1 MPPKKNKGKK
11 TQDDDEDWEALLAEE
26 AELNGAS
33 AAKAAAEAQAAAEAA
48 AVAEKEEMNDEE
60 EGNNASDKKKKKKKP
75 KKKGEEKEKPLTAA
89 GAAIL
94 ERQRL
99 KAEEEAR
106 VKALMEEEEAR
117 IKAEEEAE
125 ERAAEAAAE
134 EKERK
139 RLAREKKV
147 AEQKAAGTY
156 MTKAEKAKA
165 KANAERLEAMKA
177 AGMKIGTGSTSTSAE
192 GSGSSGGSGSGG
204 GGGGGKSKMI
214 VPNKKKQPNKYAEE
228 LAAKKK
234 AEEEA
239 AAAKKKEEEEA
250 AKKASDE
257 AEGAKASEINVDVAD
272 DWDNS
277 DDDWEANLDDLA
289 NKVGSMAAKHDMDNC
304 EDELELQKKAEQER
318 LKQSGLVRA
327 KKAEEERLR
336 KEAEDAAAAEEE
348 RQAREARL
356 KKENSR
362 KRRIQR
368 DIDAKAA
375 RTPDNLRSPI
385 AVIMGHV
392 DTGKTKLLDNIRS
405 TNVQEG
411 EAGGITQQIGATQ
424 FSPDLL
430 KSKTAPMKGVAGFND
445 IRLPGLLMIDTPG
458 HESFSN
464 LRSRGSSLCDIA
476 ILVIDLM
483 HGLEP
488 QTIESL
494 NMLRKGKT
502 PFVVALNKV
511 DRCYGWKSNVNA
523 PIRDTLAAQDANTR
537 SEFMD
542 RAQKSMTQLN
552 EQGLNCALYWENDS
566 PEDTISLVPTSAH
579 TGEGVPDLLSML
591 IKGTQDMQT
600 EKIMYHTS
608 LQCTVLE
615 VKNIDGYGA
624 TCDVVLVNG
633 VLREGDRIVISTMDG
648 PIETTVKA
656 LLTPPPNKE
665 MRVKNEYLHHKELAG
680 AIGVKIVA
688 ADIGKAIAGTPVL
701 CIEGDDD
708 AEDVKEDC
716 QSDLTAITK
725 ALETDAKGVIVH
737 ASTLGAMEALLQF
750 LRNECK
756 PAIPVSHISIGT
768 VFKKDVMRARLM
780 HDKGMPEFATILG
793 FDVKVDTDAQT
804 MADEDNVRIF
814 TADIIY
820 HLFDQFTSYMA
831 GITAER
837 KEAAQAVV
845 QFPCILKIMPQHV
858 FNKKDP
864 IVLGVEV
871 LEGNVR
877 IGTKLCIPSLD
888 NLLVGEVVNIQNNH
902 RDVTIGKK
910 GMSVAIKISNDSNP
924 TLMYGRQFDH
934 NYSLYSMLSRQSIDA
949 CKEFFKDEMSKED
962 WQLVVKLK
970 KVFNIT

>member
-11 TQDDDEDWEALLAEE
+11 SQDDDEDWEALLAEE
-26 AELNGAS
+26 AELNGANK
-33 AAKAAAEAQAAAEAA
+33 AKEDEEKAAAEAA
-48 AVAEKEEMNDEE
+48 AAAAEAGEDEDE
-60 EGNNASDKKKKKKKP
+60 DNGKASDKKKKKKKP
-75 KKKGEEKEKPLTAA
+75 KKKGEEKERPVTAA

-99 KAEEEAR
+99 KAEEDAR
-106 VKALMEEEEAR
+106 IKALEEAEEAR
-117 IKAEEEAE
+117 IKAEEEEE
-125 ERAAEAAAE
+125 ERAAKAIEE
-134 EKERK
+134 EKEKK
-139 RLAREKKV
+139 RLAKEKKV

-156 MTKAEKAKA
+156 MTKSEKAKA

-177 AGMKIGTGSTSTSAE
+177 AGMKIGTG
-192 GSGSSGGSGSGG
+192 GGRSSGSGTG
-204 GGGGGKSKMI
+204 TGAKSKMI

-228 LAAKKK
+228 MAAKKK
-234 AEEEA
+234 MEEEEA
-239 AAAKKKEEEEA
+239 AAAKKKEEDDALKSAEA
-250 AKKASDE
+250 APAQIE
-257 AEGAKASEINVDVAD
+257 LDVAD

-277 DDDWEANLDDLA
+277 DDDDWEANLEDLA
-289 NKVGSMAAKHDMDNC
+289 SKVGSMAAKHDIDNC

-318 LKQSGLVRA
+318 LKQLGLVRA
-327 KKAEEERLR
+327 KKAEEERIR

-348 RQAREARL
+348 RKEREARM

-375 RTPDNLRSPI
+375 RSPDKLRSPI

-430 KSKTAPMKGVAGFND
+430 KSKTAPMKGVAGFNE

-523 PIRDTLAAQDANTR
+523 PIRDTLAAQDDNTR
-537 SEFMD
+537 SEFRD

-552 EQGLNCALYWENDS
+552 EQGLNCALYWENNS

-579 TGEGVPDLLSML
+579 TGEGVPDLLGML

-633 VLREGDRIVISTMDG
+633 VLKEGDRIVISTMDG
-648 PIETTVKA
+648 PVETVIKA

-688 ADIGKAIAGTPVL
+688 PDIGKAIAGTPVL
-701 CIEGDDD
+701 IIEDEDDPD
-708 AEDVKEDC
+708 DVKEDV
-716 QSDLTAITK
+716 QSDITAITK
-725 ALETDAKGVIVH
+725 ALETDSKGVIVH

-756 PAIPVSHISIGT
+756 PPIPVSHISIGT
-768 VFKKDVMRARLM
+768 IFKKDVMRARLM
-780 HDKGMPEFATILG
+780 HDKGLPEFATILA
-793 FDVKVDTDAQT
+793 FDVHVDKDAQT

-820 HLFDQFTSYMA
+820 HLFDQFTAYMA

-845 QFPCILKIMPQHV
+845 QFPCILKIMPQHI

-877 IGTKLCIPSLD
+877 IGTTLCIPSLD
-888 NLLVGEVVNIQNNH
+888 NLVIGEVVNIQNNH
-902 RDVTIGKK
+902 RDTTIAKK
-910 GMSVAIKISNDSNP
+910 GMSVAIKISNEGNP

-934 NYSLYSMLSRQSIDA
+934 TSSLYSQLTRASIDA
-949 CKEFFKDEMSKED
+949 CKEFFKDEMTKED

>member
-11 TQDDDEDWEALLAEE
+11 SQDDDEDWEALLAEE
-26 AELNGAS
+26 AELNGANK
-33 AAKAAAEAQAAAEAA
+33 AKEDEEKAAAEAA
-48 AVAEKEEMNDEE
+48 AAAAEAGEDEDE
-60 EGNNASDKKKKKKKP
+60 DNGKASDKKKKKKKP
-75 KKKGEEKEKPLTAA
+75 KKKGEEKERPVTAA

-99 KAEEEAR
+99 KAEEDAR
-106 VKALMEEEEAR
+106 IKALVEAEEAR
-117 IKAEEEAE
+117 IKAEEEEE
-125 ERAAEAAAE
+125 ERAAKAREE
-134 EKERK
+134 EKEKK
-139 RLAREKKV
+139 RLAKEKKV

-156 MTKAEKAKA
+156 MTKSEKAKA

-177 AGMKIGTGSTSTSAE
+177 AGMKIGTG
-192 GSGSSGGSGSGG
+192 GGRSSGSGTG
-204 GGGGGKSKMI
+204 TGGKSKMI

-228 LAAKKK
+228 MAAKKK
-234 AEEEA
+234 MEEEEA
-239 AAAKKKEEEEA
+239 AAAKKKEEDDALKSAEA
-250 AKKASDE
+250 APAQIE
-257 AEGAKASEINVDVAD
+257 LDVAD

-277 DDDWEANLDDLA
+277 DDDDWEANLEDLA
-289 NKVGSMAAKHDMDNC
+289 SKVGSMAAKHDIDNC

-318 LKQSGLVRA
+318 LKQLGLVRA
-327 KKAEEERLR
+327 KKAEEERIR

-348 RQAREARL
+348 RKEREARM

-375 RTPDNLRSPI
+375 RSPDKLRSPI

-430 KSKTAPMKGVAGFND
+430 KSKTAPMKGVAGFNE

-523 PIRDTLAAQDANTR
+523 PIRDTLAAQDDNTR
-537 SEFMD
+537 SEFHD

-552 EQGLNCALYWENDS
+552 EQGLNCALYWENNS

-579 TGEGVPDLLSML
+579 TGEGVPDLLGML

-633 VLREGDRIVISTMDG
+633 VLKEGDRIVISTMDG
-648 PIETTVKA
+648 PVETVIKA

-688 ADIGKAIAGTPVL
+688 PDIGKAIAGTPVL
-701 CIEGDDD
+701 IIEDEDDPD
-708 AEDVKEDC
+708 DVKEDV
-716 QSDLTAITK
+716 QSDITAITK
-725 ALETDAKGVIVH
+725 ALETDSKGVIVH

-756 PAIPVSHISIGT
+756 PPIPVSHISIGT
-768 VFKKDVMRARLM
+768 IFKKDVMRARLM
-780 HDKGMPEFATILG
+780 HDKGLPEFATILA
-793 FDVKVDTDAQT
+793 FDVHVDKDAQT

-820 HLFDQFTSYMA
+820 HLFDQFTAYMA

-845 QFPCILKIMPQHV
+845 QFPCILKIMPQHI

-877 IGTKLCIPSLD
+877 IGTTLCIPSLD
-888 NLLVGEVVNIQNNH
+888 NLVIGEVVNIQNNH
-902 RDVTIGKK
+902 RDTTIAKK
-910 GMSVAIKISNDSNP
+910 GMSVAIKISNEGNP

-934 NYSLYSMLSRQSIDA
+934 TSSLYSQLTRASIDA
-949 CKEFFKDEMSKED
+949 CKEFFKDEMTKED